1 MIRRK
6 DLTDWLPL
14 VCVLMGLWLMM
25 VMSGCAVN
33 MQLMTDSQ
41 HRART
46 MDRVL
51 IDRSHGSYE
60 GDRATKLEQYH
71 KRYSVAGQATE

>member
-1 MIRRK
+1 MLKSGIVR
-6 DLTDWLPL
+6 DWLPL
-14 VCVLMGLWLMM
+14 VYGAFLLYLVA

-51 IDRSHGSYE
+51 IDRSHGSGT
-60 GDRATKLEQYH
+60 GDHATTLDEYRARYKLANDLQ
-71 KRYSVAGQATE
+71 G